1 VPDAD
6 AIALEAIGWD
16 DSFAAH
22 VPQGARPA
30 RVARIDRGRATLLG
44 GDESYAELGGHV
56 VAVGDWVLLRNGVI
70 ADLLPRRSAFV
81 RGDTIEGVAREAQ
94 VVAAN
99 VDVVFVVHALSNR
112 SQPRRLER
120 ELVLAF
126 ESGARP
132 VVVLNKAD
140 LATEAEI
147 ATADVVAHNA
157 AVDIDV
163 IVTSARDDRGLDALH
178 ACARPHKTVALI
190 GASGVGKSSLANRLL
205 GSEAQATGAVR
216 ESDQRGRHTTTARE
230 LAIIPGGGVLIDTPG
245 LRSVALWESE
255 DGFNRVFSDI
265 EELALQCRF
274 RDCAHGAEPGCAVQD
289 AITRGALLPERLDH
303 YRKLAAE
310 LDARR

>member
-1 VPDAD
+1 VSDAD
-6 AIALEAIGWD
+6 ASTLEAIGWND
-16 DSFAAH
+16 AFAATL
-22 VPQGARPA
+22 PNDAQPA

-44 GDESYAELGGHV
+44 GEEQYAELGSDA

-70 ADLLPRRSAFV
+70 AEVLPRRSAFV
-81 RGDTIEGVAREAQ
+81 RGDTIDGVARDAQ

-112 SQPRRLER
+112 QQPRRLER
-120 ELVLAF
+120 ELVLGF

-140 LATEAEI
+140 LATEDGI
-147 ATADVVAHNA
+147 KA
-157 AVDIDV
+157 AVASAHGAAADLDV
-163 IVTSARDDRGLDALH
+163 IVASARDGRGLDDLH
-178 ACARPHKTVALI
+178 ACARPNKTVALI

-205 GSEAQATGAVR
+205 GSETQATGAVR
-216 ESDQRGRHTTTARE
+216 ASDQRGRHTTTARE

-255 DGFNRVFSDI
+255 EGFTRVFSDI

-289 AITRGALLPERLDH
+289 AIERGALTPERLDH